1 MGIIELIL
9 KFSQSPFLTEG
20 QKKNIGMYF
29 VGRWSMRLDFC
40 VMGMS
45 IFLASACGEAEKIDE
60 ESGSVNGEP
69 SGEDSGQGG

>member
-1 MGIIELIL
+1 
-9 KFSQSPFLTEG
+9 
-20 QKKNIGMYF
+20 
-29 VGRWSMRLDFC
+29 MRLDFC

-60 ESGSVNGEP
+60 ESGSLNGEP